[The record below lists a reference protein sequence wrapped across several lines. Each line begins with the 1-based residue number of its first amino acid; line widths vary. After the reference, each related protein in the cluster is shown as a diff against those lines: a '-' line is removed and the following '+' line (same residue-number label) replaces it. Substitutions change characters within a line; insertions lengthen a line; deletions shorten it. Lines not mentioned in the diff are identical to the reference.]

1 MSVVLKPMKSD
12 YFVVQ
17 FWQKSEQVYFFG
29 RERVKFYYTPIS
41 VKSLQVVNSVYCTVL
56 FFSQLS
62 SKQIPQIC
70 LRKARNNCC
79 LYPEAKNIEKCIYS
93 QYFSFQLFFIIN
105 SILEY
110 NLALTLINFLFHC
123 LSLCYIF
130 AVLKR

>member
-1 MSVVLKPMKSD
+1 MKCDYYVLK
-12 YFVVQ
+12 
-17 FWQKSEQVYFFG
+17 FWQKLEQVYYFG
-29 RERVKFYYTPIS
+29 RERDKHYYTPIS
-41 VKSLQVVNSVYCTVL
+41 VKSLQVVNSVYCTLTVM

-70 LRKARNNCC
+70 LRKARNICC